1 MYKVTI
7 IIPCY
12 NAEKWI
18 EKSISSACEQSYENI
33 EVIFCDNESTD
44 KSLDIA
50 RQLKQ
55 TKYPQLIVETAPN
68 IYKYS
73 WEEPVNKALSVST
86 GDYFTMLGADDY
98 IDKEYVKNFMK
109 FILAAP
115 DKIMLLQSA
124 IRGVDK
130 GENYAGDLIHSYK
143 SLSEFK
149 NLLFQK
155 CPVNTPTVVYNKKLY
170 YDGLIDWQS
179 DKWLGAVDY
188 NLYFSLADKN
198 LFIYPANMWLGYYY
212 RWHEGQSTWGMQREE
227 RKFDIEIKN
236 YWRKKWKLD

>member
-1 MYKVTI
+1 MHKVTI

-55 TKYPQLIVETAPN
+55 TRYPQLMVETAPN

-73 WEEPVNKALSVST
+73 WEEPVNKSLSVST
-86 GDYFTMLGADDY
+86 GDYFTILGADDY
-98 IDKEYVKNFMK
+98 IDVDYVKNFMK
-109 FILAAP
+109 FISAAP

-130 GENYAGDLIHSYK
+130 SENYVGDLVHNYK

>member
-1 MYKVTI
+1 MYKATI

-130 GENYAGDLIHSYK
+130 GENYVGDLIHSYK

>member
-1 MYKVTI
+1 MHKVTI

>member
-1 MYKVTI
+1 MHKVTI

-170 YDGLIDWQS
+170 YDCLIDWQS